1 MKKRKQFIKEFFN
14 YLNLTEEQLDTLLA
28 EILTATQFKIFKL
41 RYDSYGCVKNT
52 MPDIAKEMGTT
63 RQNIE
68 QRLNTIF
75 KRINIY
81 CEKHDILINPDANKS
96 ELYPT
101 KTEQLINTIDSIHNL
116 PPVKGKNK
124 MIFDV
129 DGTIQRL
136 YYNKLQK
143 NASIIQEKMDN
154 DERIT
159 DDEKRMLE
167 DFQEI
172 EKHLEK
178 IVPSHRVLELVESI
192 NELKRLPRT
201 KKLNG
206 GRSEKKF
213 SNGVDQR
220 RFYDVLVADI
230 KRIKLKDQSSL
241 SRLEKQKLVDY
252 NFIMEVLNRYADQQ
266 RHRYAITS
274 YEKWIDI
281 LKSKTENYIETMIK
295 HKKGNL
301 NKIKSSNP
309 EDLVFDD
316 GSDKILFC
324 NNLRSK
330 VASIKRKAEQG
341 REISLLDKAK
351 IQCNERIKNVE
362 SFFPNK
368 YYKNKMLIKELCNQY
383 NIDYPKNTKLIAKSY
398 GEVYSKLMYL
408 IENNMPITCDNGELN
423 KIFYMADLNMQA
435 EFGISLDDI
444 VSKYIYG
451 DTNVK
456 ETLHV
461 FRKLP

>member
-1 MKKRKQFIKEFFN
+1 MKKRKQFIEEFFN
-14 YLNLTEEQLDTLLA
+14 HLNLTEKQLDTLLA

-52 MPDIAKEMGTT
+52 MTEIAKEMGTT

-68 QRLNTIF
+68 QRLNTIC

-81 CEKHDILINPDANKS
+81 CEKHDILINPDAS
-96 ELYPT
+96 RGELYPT
-101 KTEQLINTIDSIHNL
+101 KTEQLINTIEEIHDL

-124 MIFDV
+124 KIFDV
-129 DGTIQRL
+129 DGSLQRQ
-136 YYNKLQK
+136 YYNTLQK
-143 NASIIQEKMDN
+143 NVIIIQEKIDN
-154 DERIT
+154 DEYIT

-172 EKHLEK
+172 EKHLER
-178 IVPSHRVLELVESI
+178 IVPTQKALELVESI

-201 KKLNG
+201 KKSNE
-206 GRSEKKF
+206 GRAEKKF

-266 RHRYAITS
+266 RHRYSVTS

-341 REISLLDKAK
+341 KELSLLDKAK

-368 YYKNKMLIKELCNQY
+368 YYTNKMLIKELCNQY